1 MLPLSFKEIME
12 YYVAGSWMKYC
23 PAGEAG
29 EAGEAG
35 SLSNYFDLYKSGGLC
50 PCTYIHIS

>member
-1 MLPLSFKEIME
+1 ME

-35 SLSNYFDLYKSGGLC
+35 SLSNYVDLYKSGGLC